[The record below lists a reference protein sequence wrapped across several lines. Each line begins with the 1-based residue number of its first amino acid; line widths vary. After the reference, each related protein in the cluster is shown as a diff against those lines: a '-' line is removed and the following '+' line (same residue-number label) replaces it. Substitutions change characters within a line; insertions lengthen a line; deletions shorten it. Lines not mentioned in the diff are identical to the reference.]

1 MVMQSLREIF
11 YSGLEPNDD
20 NIIKTVEINWNQ
32 HSSGILNI
40 AKSIEPDFLI
50 NENNKNLLKQLLLY
64 FTGSDDFEGS
74 LKKGIMLIGGVGTGK
89 SLLFRIFKEYTS
101 QIIRIN
107 SFQYHTGQEI
117 VDNVN
122 VKGVEYMDLFN
133 HNFDNP
139 IVCYIDDIASR
150 NEIIKYYGT
159 EVNVMEQLLS
169 IRYNVYSK
177 YRKLTHV
184 TSNKYP
190 SDFKELYDDRIV
202 DRMKEMFN
210 IIELTGES
218 FRK

>member
-1 MVMQSLREIF
+1 MKTLREIF
-11 YSGLEPNDD
+11 YSELEPNDD

-32 HSSGILNI
+32 HSFGIINI
-40 AKSIEPDFLI
+40 AKSIEPDFVI
-50 NENNKNLLKQLLLY
+50 NETNKDTLKQLLLY
-64 FTGSDDFEGS
+64 FSGSSKFDGS
-74 LKKGIMLIGGVGTGK
+74 LRKGIMLIGSVGTGK
-89 SLLFRIFKEYTS
+89 SLLFRVFKEYTS
-101 QIIRIN
+101 QIIRLN
-107 SFQYHTGQEI
+107 SFQYHTSQEI
-117 VDNVN
+117 IDNVN

-133 HNFDNP
+133 HNYDNP
-139 IVCYIDDIASR
+139 ITCYIDDIASR
-150 NEIIKYYGT
+150 NEVIKYYGT

-169 IRYNVYSK
+169 IRYNIYSR